1 MRRSARWPLGRL
13 LQPPLH
19 DRTRRSRAWF
29 HGVGRRRRRWLDVLH
44 GSTAKDPTTAPAA
57 LAAARRPRLWAY
69 HLRRAVVASRA
80 VESRPGSTRHRHLC
94 TIRSPPPTRRR
105 GLSGRPLQE
114 TRETPMARSSP
125 SDFAL
130 GVAPTLHK
138 SPYLTGSDGVRRA
151 ARIRL
156 DEVSVDYP
164 GDGPSPSHAYVN
176 LLQLP
181 REGQPVVWASRGD
194 NTLRLYQSEQMTGGG
209 IAFVITD
216 LIYDD

>member
-1 MRRSARWPLGRL
+1 
-13 LQPPLH
+13 
-19 DRTRRSRAWF
+19 
-29 HGVGRRRRRWLDVLH
+29 
-44 GSTAKDPTTAPAA
+44 
-57 LAAARRPRLWAY
+57 
-69 HLRRAVVASRA
+69 
-80 VESRPGSTRHRHLC
+80 
-94 TIRSPPPTRRR
+94 
-105 GLSGRPLQE
+105 
-114 TRETPMARSSP
+114 MARSSP

-209 IAFVITD
+209 IAFVITG